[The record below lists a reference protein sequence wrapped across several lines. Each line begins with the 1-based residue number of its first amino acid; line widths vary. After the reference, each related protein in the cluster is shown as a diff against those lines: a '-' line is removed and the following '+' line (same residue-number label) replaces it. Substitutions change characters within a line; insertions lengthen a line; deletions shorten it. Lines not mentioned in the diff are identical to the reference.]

1 MNEQEFTPEPAGLVP
16 LVLIAVEVD
25 EPVEHVVDRFSDE
38 IVLDDVGMR
47 AIPAAAARQFLTE
60 RAEQTARME
69 EQSRRIQEEMALMPR
84 PAPGG
89 IPAREGLNAHE
100 SLIAADSS
108 YVSPAEEFGRFPRP
122 NFLVEALEAG
132 QRKQLAERA
141 AIRERKKEK

>member
-1 MNEQEFTPEPAGLVP
+1 V
-16 LVLIAVEVD
+16 
-25 EPVEHVVDRFSDE
+25 
-38 IVLDDVGMR
+38 VLDDVGMR
-47 AIPAAAARQFLTE
+47 AVSAAAAREFFTE
-60 RAEQTARME
+60 RHEQVARME

-108 YVSPAEEFGRFPRP
+108 YSSPAEEFGRSPRP

-141 AIRERKKEK
+141 AIKERKQEK